1 MKRALL
7 FVAAAS
13 LAALVVLPSAAS
25 AAKPPKTASITFL
38 SATCPSES
46 AIYQARLAG
55 RDPVSADNGTAT
67 AEPADIAAY
76 GCSETRDAKIYL
88 LGGST
93 PDSVFLDGDLAAA
106 AVASGSDAAADGS
119 ATVFAAGQ
127 TVYVP
132 AGMSATRRFASAGH
146 TATVST
152 AAPLPF
158 IDLQCYTDGANNDN
172 GDGIGWSGQALAAG
186 VQAYCILY
194 TWDGRTPTVVP
205 PTPTPLP
212 ETKQVK
218 LQVHKQTWVP
228 GKKDPADGK
237 WKPSTPPGQYR
248 FALSDANGTPVAA
261 FVDNE
266 LIEVK
271 PGDYRVTEVDA
282 SGRPD
287 GRLFD
292 LFVSENGSSD
302 CKEPEGGNLVA
313 KVSTG
318 EAASKDGVIHLCAYN
333 RDGSSGPAAAVSK
346 TFVAE
351 KDGFVTW
358 RIEPSM
364 AADLQVWDAQAVSCQ
379 EFGGAACGGIG
390 AGDYGKFYS
399 DETGQYLLVTQPVAK
414 KGDEC
419 TVTNTVEWLAADS
432 REREST
438 SATYKCSGAATM
450 GWPLFGVL
458 TAGMA
463 GIGIYLHRKH
473 RWAP

>member
-1 MKRALL
+1 MKRVLL
-7 FVAAAS
+7 LAVAAS
-13 LAALVVLPSAAS
+13 LAAVVILPSAAS

-38 SATCPSES
+38 SASCPSSS
-46 AIYQARLAG
+46 AIYQARMAG
-55 RDPVSADNGTAT
+55 RDPNSADNGTST

-93 PDSVFLDGDLAAA
+93 PDSVFLDDALTTA
-106 AVASGSDAAADGS
+106 AVASGSDSAADGS
-119 ATVFAAGQ
+119 ATVFASGQ

-158 IDLQCYTDGANNDN
+158 IDLQCYNDGANNDN
-172 GDGIGWSGQALAAG
+172 GDGIGWSGQSLAAG

-194 TWDGRTPTVVP
+194 TWDGQTPPVVP

-212 ETKQVK
+212 ETTPVK

-228 GKKDPADGK
+228 DKKDPTDGK
-237 WKPSTPPGQYR
+237 WKPATPPGQYR
-248 FALSDANGTPVAA
+248 FALSDANGALVATL
-261 FVDNE
+261 VDNE
-266 LIEVK
+266 LLEVK
-271 PGDYRVTEVDA
+271 PGDYLVSEVDA
-282 SGRPD
+282 AGRPD

-292 LFVSENGSSD
+292 LFVSEKGSSG

-313 KVSTG
+313 KVSTS
-318 EAASKDGVIHLCAYN
+318 EAAKDGVIHLCAYN
-333 RDGSSGPAAAVSK
+333 RDGVSGPAAAISK
-346 TFVAE
+346 TFVTE
-351 KDGFVTW
+351 KDGVVTW
-358 RIEPSM
+358 RIEPSV
-364 AADLQVWDAQAVSCQ
+364 AADLQVWDARAVTCQ

-390 AGDYGKFYS
+390 AGDYGKFYA
-399 DETGQYLLVTQPVAK
+399 DETGQYLLVTQPVEK
-414 KGDEC
+414 EGDEC
-419 TVTNTVEWLAADS
+419 AVTNTVEWSAEGS

-438 SATYKCSGAATM
+438 SATYKCSGASTM

-463 GIGIYLHRKH
+463 GIGVYLHRKH
-473 RWAP
+473 RWGA